1 MGSHDPWQSAAKTHA
16 HWNRSARDLQS
27 YRKGRAEEVNLA
39 RGRRWPVRSSR
50 KSFASRRWE
59 RHASGVTGATDAQS
73 RFGGLLRERSFR
85 LLWTGE
91 TVSGLGNSMA
101 VVGVPLLAV
110 SELHAGAFAVAA
122 LTAAAYFPWLVI
134 GLPAGA
140 WVDRL
145 PPRRLM
151 IACDLISVVVYV
163 SVPLAAWAGV
173 LGVGQLLV
181 VETVAGAA
189 GVFFGAAYQA
199 YLPVLVSK
207 QDLMEGNAKLQG
219 SGSVASISGTA
230 LAGLA
235 ADAVGY
241 AAALLFN
248 AASFVASAVCLFA
261 IKAESPAQSRQVR
274 DTTIRADIAEG
285 LRFVWR
291 DRLLLRLT
299 IFPAAANLAYGG
311 SLSIM
316 VVFLVRVAHFGS
328 VTVGLLMA
336 VSGVGSLIGAL
347 IARRL
352 ARALGTARACMLN
365 VAVGGLGGLLIPLT
379 AAGPRAVFYV
389 AGTGIVS
396 ATIVGNNII
405 MISFRQGYCPP
416 AILGRVVASQR
427 FIAVGSAPAG
437 ALLAGALATAIGVR
451 PALWILLTVFALS
464 GSLLVTRP
472 MVANRDLP
480 GARAEPVIEAASGAG

>member
-1 MGSHDPWQSAAKTHA
+1 MTA
-16 HWNRSARDLQS
+16 
-27 YRKGRAEEVNLA
+27 
-39 RGRRWPVRSSR
+39 
-50 KSFASRRWE
+50 
-59 RHASGVTGATDAQS
+59 ATDTQH
-73 RFGGLLRERSFR
+73 RFGGLLWHRNFR

-101 VVGVPLLAV
+101 IVGVPLLAV
-110 SELHAGAFAVAA
+110 SALHAGTFAVAA
-122 LTAAAYFPWLVI
+122 LTAAAYLPWLVI

-145 PPRRLM
+145 PLRRLM
-151 IACDLISVVVYV
+151 IGCDLVSAVVYA
-163 SVPLAAWAGV
+163 SIPIAALVGV

-181 VETVAGAA
+181 VEAVAGAA
-189 GVFFGAAYQA
+189 AIFFGAAYQA
-199 YLPVLVSK
+199 YLPVLVTK

-219 SGSVASISGTA
+219 SGSAANITGYA

-235 ADAVGY
+235 AEAVGY

-248 AASFVASAVCLFA
+248 AASFLVSAGCLLVIRA
-261 IKAESPAQSRQVR
+261 GTPARSREAR
-274 DTTIRADIAEG
+274 HTTIRADVADG

-299 IFPAAANLAYGG
+299 IFPAVANLAYGG

-316 VVFLVRVAHFGS
+316 VVFLVRVTHFGS
-328 VTVGLLMA
+328 ATVGLLMA
-336 VSGVGSLIGAL
+336 VSGAGSIIGAL
-347 IARRL
+347 AARRV
-352 ARALGTARACMLN
+352 ARVLGTARACLLN

-379 AAGPRAVFYV
+379 AAGPRVAFYV

-405 MISFRQGYCPP
+405 MASFRQAYSPP
-416 AILGRVVASQR
+416 AMLGRIVSSQR
-427 FIAVGSAPAG
+427 FVAYGSAPVG
-437 ALLAGALATAIGVR
+437 SLLAGALATALGIR
-451 PALWILLTVFALS
+451 PALWILLTVFALA

-472 MVANRDLP
+472 LVANRDLP
-480 GARAEPVIEAASGAG
+480 AARAEPVIDGHQAAG

>member
-1 MGSHDPWQSAAKTHA
+1 VGGCTTHPGQ
-16 HWNRSARDLQS
+16 DLPQ
-27 YRKGRAEEVNLA
+27 KAV
-39 RGRRWPVRSSR
+39 
-50 KSFASRRWE
+50 
-59 RHASGVTGATDAQS
+59 VTGATAAQY
-73 RFGGLLRERSFR
+73 RIGGLLRQRNFR

-110 SELHAGAFAVAA
+110 SALHARTFAVAA

-145 PPRRLM
+145 PLRRLM
-151 IACDLISVVVYV
+151 ITCDLISVLLYA
-163 SVPLAAWAGV
+163 SVPIAAWAGV

-181 VETVAGAA
+181 VEALAGAA
-189 GVFFGAAYQA
+189 GIFFGAAFQA
-199 YLPVLVSK
+199 YLPVLVRK

-219 SGSVASISGTA
+219 SGSAASISGAA

-235 ADAVGY
+235 AEAVGY
-241 AAALLFN
+241 AGAILFN
-248 AASFVASAVCLFA
+248 AASFVASAVCLLG
-261 IKAESPAQSRQVR
+261 IRAESPGRSRDAR
-274 DTTIRADIAEG
+274 DTTIRADVAEG

-299 IFPAAANLAYGG
+299 IFAAVANLAYGG

-328 VTVGLLMA
+328 ATVGLLIA
-336 VSGVGSLIGAL
+336 VEGAGSLIGAL
-347 IARRL
+347 TARRL
-352 ARALGTARACMLN
+352 ARALGTARTCMLC

-379 AAGPRAVFYV
+379 AAGPRVAFYL
-389 AGTGIVS
+389 AGTGLVSASIVS
-396 ATIVGNNII
+396 NNII
-405 MISFRQGYCPP
+405 MATFRQAYAPP
-416 AILGRVVASQR
+416 AMLGRVVASQR
-427 FIAVGSAPAG
+427 FVAYGSAPLG
-437 ALLAGALATAIGVR
+437 ALLAGALATAISIR

-464 GSLLVTRP
+464 GSVLLTRP
-472 MVANRDLP
+472 MLTSRDLP
-480 GARAEPVIEAASGAG
+480 AGRAEPVTEAASGAG